1 MTIDDG
7 HDRYSPGEVDRRAP
21 AGPSSGSHLSNDSTE
36 PLLQLIEASVVRSGN
51 RVLDGFSLTLKQ
63 GEHTAIIGP
72 NGSGKS
78 TLIQLLTGQVYP
90 VARPDGPPPVMIF
103 GQERWHLA
111 ELRSRMGIVTSD
123 LHMRFVGG
131 SSMGRV
137 TGLDAVLAGFFSAEV
152 LFFHHQVDDRMRRRA
167 ELALEQVGAS
177 HLRDR
182 KMNQM
187 STGEARRVIIARA
200 LVHDPAILVLDEPTT
215 GLDIVARADFLSQLR
230 RLTEAGATLIIVTH
244 HVEEVIPEIQRVILL
259 GEGRV
264 VASGEPEEVLTSGR
278 LAEAFGAP
286 VSLTRGP
293 AGYEMRM
300 STEEIDR

>member
-1 MTIDDG
+1 MT
-7 HDRYSPGEVDRRAP
+7 DRSKG
-21 AGPSSGSHLSNDSTE
+21 
-36 PLLQLIEASVVRSGN
+36 PLLELTEASVTRGTN
-51 RVLDGFSLTLKQ
+51 RVLDRFSLTLHH

-90 VARPDGPPPVMIF
+90 IARPDGPPPVRIF
-103 GQERWHLA
+103 GRERWHLT

-137 TGLDAVLAGFFSAEV
+137 TGLEAVLAGFFSAEV
-152 LFFHHQVDDRMRRRA
+152 LFFHHQVDDEMRRRA
-167 ELALEQVGAS
+167 DSALERAGAS

-215 GLDIVARADFLSQLR
+215 GLDLVARTDFLQQLR
-230 RLTEAGATLIIVTH
+230 RLTEEGATLVIVTH
-244 HVEEVIPEIQRVILL
+244 HVEEVIPEIERVILL
-259 GEGRV
+259 GKGRI
-264 VASGEPEEVLTSGR
+264 VASGKPDEVLTSDR
-278 LAEAFGAP
+278 LAVAFGAP
-286 VSLTRGP
+286 VSLTRSD
-293 AGYEMRM
+293 AGYELRM
-300 STEEIDR
+300 SQMENER

>member
-1 MTIDDG
+1 MSDFAEG
-7 HDRYSPGEVDRRAP
+7 
-21 AGPSSGSHLSNDSTE
+21 
-36 PLLQLIEASVVRSGN
+36 PLLELNEASVMRGTN
-51 RVLDGFSLTLKQ
+51 LVLDRFSLTLSE

-78 TLIQLLTGQVYP
+78 TLIQLLTGQVYAM
-90 VARPDGPPPVMIF
+90 ARPDGPPPVRIF
-103 GQERWHLA
+103 GRERWHLT

-123 LHMRFVGG
+123 LHIRFVGG

-152 LFFHHQVDDRMRRRA
+152 LFFHHQIDDAMRRRA
-167 ELALEQVGAS
+167 EMALEQVGAS

-187 STGEARRVIIARA
+187 STGEARRIIIARA
-200 LVHDPAILVLDEPTT
+200 LVHDPAVLVLDEPTT
-215 GLDIVARADFLSQLR
+215 GLDIVARADFLAQLR
-230 RLTEAGATLIIVTH
+230 RLTEEGATLIIVTH

-264 VASGEPEEVLTSGR
+264 VASGKPDEVLTSGR

-293 AGYEMRM
+293 AGYELRM
-300 STEEIDR
+300 ASGERNHER